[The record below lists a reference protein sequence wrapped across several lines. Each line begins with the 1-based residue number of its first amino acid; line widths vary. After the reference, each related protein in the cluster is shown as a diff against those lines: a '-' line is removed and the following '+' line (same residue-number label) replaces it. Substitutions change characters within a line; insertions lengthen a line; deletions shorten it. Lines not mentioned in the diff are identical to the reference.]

1 MAQDHQKSDHIVQA
15 GPPIG
20 VDVIIR
26 FHDIERLYE
35 FDRALLSLACQ
46 SLPNVR
52 AIVVVQNFD
61 REQLERLKATIAK
74 YDWAAFDKPEPLV
87 VNAEAPPGDQRSL
100 LLNVGL
106 ANASHRFVA
115 FLDSDDYVYEDCYE
129 YLVGE
134 ALKVRAAVAFGGI
147 VMKKVIGL
155 KTFVYNLDL
164 DKGGFSGKG
173 RDDLLRDNFCPI
185 HSFVVDRER
194 VSAADLKFD
203 ERLTRLED
211 YDFLLRVCFKYPCR
225 FESREKFVGVY
236 NWHLD
241 GRGSILFGLDH
252 VDDAK
257 KKEKEAPWHYAR
269 RIIWRRKTEIRE
281 YLERLSEIAKS

>member
-15 GPPIG
+15 GLPLG

-35 FDRALLSLACQ
+35 LDRALLSLACQ
-46 SLPNVR
+46 SWPNVR

-61 REQLERLKATIAK
+61 RERLERLNATIAK

-211 YDFLLRVCFKYPCR
+211 YDFLLRGLFQISLSLRIARKIR
-225 FESREKFVGVY
+225 RRLQLASRRTGFDPV
-236 NWHLD
+236 
-241 GRGSILFGLDH
+241 R
-252 VDDAK
+252 
-257 KKEKEAPWHYAR
+257 AR
-269 RIIWRRKTEIRE
+269 SRR
-281 YLERLSEIAKS
+281 